1 MQTQRVELVLL
12 LVYSTAFLLTVSP
25 PLFFLT
31 QFDLYQ
37 IAKSQ
42 FIQSALNCKVKTL
55 TEKTPK
61 VI

>member
-1 MQTQRVELVLL
+1 MQTQRVELVLVLL
-12 LVYSTAFLLTVSP
+12 LVYSTAFLLTVGP

-42 FIQSALNCKVKTL
+42 FIQGALNCK
-55 TEKTPK
+55 
-61 VI
+61 